1 MTEKGSM
8 KHVERKLDMNRLQ
21 SRTMTHRNL
30 PLKPD
35 DYRSTLE
42 KIWFSN
48 IVFFF
53 FFFFFFLIFCFV
65 FLELFY
71 LVFKKTGGC
80 FVPEDEKSLPK
91 VINRSEDLETFGHT
105 LNQVL
110 CFYF

>member
-1 MTEKGSM
+1 
-8 KHVERKLDMNRLQ
+8 
-21 SRTMTHRNL
+21 MTHRNL

-48 IVFFF
+48 IVVFFF
-53 FFFFFFLIFCFV
+53 FVFFFLIVWCIYVAVSNLSFNKTVRCFSPV
-65 FLELFY
+65 
-71 LVFKKTGGC
+71 
-80 FVPEDEKSLPK
+80 DEKMLPK